1 MSSTATVVAAPKVS
15 WFKKVENFFATVL
28 KKSPT
33 FLQRTETFLPYV
45 AGVLQTILAFADP
58 ALSLAIGPF
67 ISKFESDLGTISAVI
82 QDGTPAAGSSAVT
95 TLETALNSLKTNAA
109 SVLGLA
115 EVKTSASQEKITA
128 ELNAL
133 VETTDALLG
142 NLPTAAAEAP
152 APAPAA

>member
-1 MSSTATVVAAPKVS
+1 
-15 WFKKVENFFATVL
+15 
-28 KKSPT
+28 
-33 FLQRTETFLPYV
+33 
-45 AGVLQTILAFADP
+45 LQTILAFADP